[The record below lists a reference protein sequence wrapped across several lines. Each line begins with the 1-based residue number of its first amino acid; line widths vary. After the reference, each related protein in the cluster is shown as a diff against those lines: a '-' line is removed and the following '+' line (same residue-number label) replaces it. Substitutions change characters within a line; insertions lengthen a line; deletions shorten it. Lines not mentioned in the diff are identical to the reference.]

1 MKKIKWLALLLI
13 FMALS
18 QEVNANANDNIVC
31 EAKHSLLHDEFEI
44 KAIYRFIMGDNVGV
58 ILINGTAHHGP
69 DRYTI
74 SREVYF
80 NYKKQSGNDYLLT
93 SQRVYTNPIDTLP
106 DLLAQ
111 QHYPSFF
118 LVENKKLNFHIN
130 SVNKTDYII
139 SFVSTPLFYCN
150 GE

>member
-1 MKKIKWLALLLI
+1 MKKFKWLAFLLI
-13 FMALS
+13 FTGLP
-18 QEVNANANDNIVC
+18 QVVNANANDKIVC
-31 EAKHSLLHDEFEI
+31 EVKHSLYHDQLEI
-44 KAIYRFIMGDNVGV
+44 KATYRFIMSDNTGV
-58 ILINGTAHHGP
+58 ILINGTAHL
-69 DRYTI
+69 DQKRYTI

-80 NYKKQSGNDYLLT
+80 HYKKRSGDDYLLT

-106 DLLAQ
+106 ELLAQ

-118 LVENKKLNFHIN
+118 LKENKKLNFYFK
-130 SVNKTDYII
+130 SVNQTDYII